1 MESVRR
7 HKRNIIKCQGVFL
20 SCQTVF
26 FASIKSP
33 CNESSSALLFRYD
46 YITLSLCDHGWLERQ
61 NRDRSKRQINHD
73 DLPPTRDEFA
83 FGGGG
88 RSMTAWLVS
97 CGLSLGSVCTE

>member
-1 MESVRR
+1 MLVA
-7 HKRNIIKCQGVFL
+7 N
-20 SCQTVF
+20 
-26 FASIKSP
+26 IKSP

-83 FGGGG
+83 FGGCETGG
-88 RSMTAWLVS
+88 QSTRSMTAWLS
-97 CGLSLGSVCTE
+97 CGLSLGSVCAE